1 MPKDGRR
8 IQISLRLRS
17 SQEVK
22 HLAFKYAVCSLPLP
36 CLHSLVSMRAKCKQK
51 YVKFDCHITSTKYN
65 SVDILDFNKT
75 KLAKFW
81 PYLWLPQRIL
91 QTLTNKIDCTSI
103 SRDTSTNT
111 KSVTV
116 CLMSTSLRIVYDLID
131 FSTKSFL
138 IQEIL
143 AWQCRIAKIRLFCMV
158 I

>member
-1 MPKDGRR
+1 MTFSFNHALINKKETMKSAFCLKFSMPKDGRR

-17 SQEVK
+17 SREVK
-22 HLAFKYAVCSLPLP
+22 HLAFKYAVCSLALP

-103 SRDTSTNT
+103 SRTLPPIPTQSEY
-111 KSVTV
+111 VLFRLV
-116 CLMSTSLRIVYDLID
+116 YGLCLN
-131 FSTKSFL
+131 
-138 IQEIL
+138 
-143 AWQCRIAKIRLFCMV
+143 
-158 I
+158 